1 MKVNSKQ
8 LLAALKKLS
17 GAINNPSVPVLANV
31 RIITGLDQVNLIGT
45 NLNQTIKVILPC
57 EVKTQIDTTI
67 NFKRLTAICSQLADD
82 YIQMSIKD
90 DTAALKCGKSKFKLA
105 CINSDQWPIDNL
117 DGDYK
122 EITLDYKTFRDQVN
136 QVFYSA
142 SKDESRPVLNG
153 ILFEVKERDF
163 NTVATD
169 GKRLAISSVYGMQQ
183 EDLNLSFICPVN
195 VLIDITRH
203 ASDYIN
209 LKIYDSKLSVKS
221 GNYEVTTKLI
231 EGNYPN
237 YSQIIPGKFT
247 GKLHINRVAL
257 LDAVQ
262 RVALILDNINEGIKL
277 VFAGN
282 ELHVT
287 AQTHDSAQETI
298 LIESDTNAEFSFNPA
313 FLVDV
318 LKNLDSDHVMLN
330 YTDSISPT
338 LISAY
343 NLKYI
348 LMPMR
353 G

>member
-57 EVKTQIDTTI
+57 EVNTQIDTTI
-67 NFKRLTAICSQLADD
+67 NFKRLIAICSQLADD

-90 DTAALKCGKSKFKLA
+90 NTAALKCGKSRFKLS
-105 CINSDQWPIDNL
+105 CINPDQWPIDNL
-117 DGDYK
+117 EGDFN
-122 EITLDYKTFRDQVN
+122 EITLDYKTFKEQVS
-136 QVFYSA
+136 QVFYAA

-183 EDLNLSFICPVN
+183 DDLNLSFICPVN
-195 VLIDITRH
+195 VLTDITRN
-203 ASDYIN
+203 AADYIN
-209 LKIYDSKLSVKS
+209 LKIYDAKLSVKS

-237 YSQIIPGKFT
+237 YTKIIPGRFAGKF
-247 GKLHINRVAL
+247 HINRVAL

-262 RVALILDNINEGIKL
+262 RVSLILDTNNESIKL
-277 VFAGN
+277 VFEGN

-287 AQTHDSAQETI
+287 AQTQDSAQETI
-298 LIESDTNAEFSFNPA
+298 LIESEVNKEFSFNPT
-313 FLVDV
+313 FLIDV
-318 LKNLDSDHVMLN
+318 LKNLDTDHVMLN
-330 YTDSISPT
+330 YNDSISPT
-338 LISAY
+338 LISAN
-343 NLKYI
+343 NLQYI